1 MIFEIV
7 TLFIAIIVLLAL
19 SAFFS
24 GSETALTASTRS
36 RLTGLEMKGKKNAKT
51 AIDLLNKKEALIG
64 AILLGNNLVNILASA
79 LATSLM
85 IKIFGNSGV
94 AYAVIIMTTLIV
106 IFAEILPK
114 SYAISNAEKSS
125 LVVSPILKPFV
136 TVLAPITWTMEKI
149 VFSILKIIGIN
160 HDKNARSLSVED
172 EIRGTVDLHHKEGRL
187 YKLDKDM
194 VTGILDLAEIS
205 VEDIMV
211 HRSKIYMVNIDGDPK
226 KIINQVIESPF
237 TRVPVWKDHNEN
249 IIGLL
254 HAKNLLK
261 LLKNNSINEISKEMI
276 NQSLIKTWFVP
287 ETTSLK
293 DQLQMHLSRKIKLA
307 MVVDEYGVLN
317 GMISLEDIIE
327 EIVGDIND
335 EHDIELSEVT
345 KDNDGSLIVR
355 GSTEIRNLNRRFGWD
370 LPDEE
375 TNTISGLIIHE
386 SSSFP
391 KSGQV
396 FQYYGFKFEVIE
408 AEKNLITKVK
418 ISSLN

>member
-7 TLFIAIIVLLAL
+7 TLFIAIIILLAL

-51 AIDLLNKKEALIG
+51 AIELLNKKEALIG

-149 VFSILKIIGIN
+149 VFSILKIVGIN

-211 HRSKIYMVNIDGDPK
+211 HRSKIYMVNIDDDPK
-226 KIINQVIESPF
+226 EIINQVIESPF

-287 ETTSLK
+287 ETTTLK

-345 KDNDGSLIVR
+345 KENDGTLIVK

-396 FQYYGFKFEVIE
+396 FQYHGFKFEVVE